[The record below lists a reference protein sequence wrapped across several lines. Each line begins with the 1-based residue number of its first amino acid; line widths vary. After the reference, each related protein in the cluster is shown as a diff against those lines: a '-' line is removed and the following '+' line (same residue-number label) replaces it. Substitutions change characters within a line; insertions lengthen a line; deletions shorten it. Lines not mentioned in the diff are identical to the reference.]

1 MKNIYLLVILEVLA
15 VISVS
20 IGAADLMN
28 DEVNILLLSRVTR
41 VIAVILAGM
50 GMSIAGVIMQQLSR
64 NKFAAP
70 TTATTVDAA
79 KFGVVISLILFP
91 ASGSL
96 VRMVTAFAAAL
107 LGTLLFMT
115 ILQSLKQKN
124 TIFVPLIGI
133 MLGSVIDAVT
143 TVIAY
148 RYDLVQN
155 ISTWMM
161 GNFSMVIKGRY
172 ELLYLSI
179 PLLVVAYLYAQQ
191 FTIAGMGE
199 DFATNLAL
207 NYHLVVN
214 TGVAIVALITALVII
229 TVGRIPF
236 LGLVVPNIVALYK
249 GDNLRNTII
258 TTALFGAVFL
268 LVCDIFSRIMIYPY
282 EIPIGLTVGV
292 VGSIIFLYLVV
303 RRRGQ

>member
-1 MKNIYLLVILEVLA
+1 MQYENIYLLVILVVLA

-28 DEVNILLLSRVTR
+28 DEVNILLLSRVPR
-41 VIAVILAGM
+41 VIAVIIAGM

-79 KFGVVISLILFP
+79 KFGVLISLILFP

-96 VRMVTAFAAAL
+96 VKMVTAFAAAL

-161 GNFSMVIKGRY
+161 GKFSMVIKVAMSC
-172 ELLYLSI
+172 SI
-179 PLLVVAYLYAQQ
+179 
-191 FTIAGMGE
+191 
-199 DFATNLAL
+199 
-207 NYHLVVN
+207 
-214 TGVAIVALITALVII
+214 
-229 TVGRIPF
+229 
-236 LGLVVPNIVALYK
+236 
-249 GDNLRNTII
+249 
-258 TTALFGAVFL
+258 
-268 LVCDIFSRIMIYPY
+268 
-282 EIPIGLTVGV
+282 
-292 VGSIIFLYLVV
+292 
-303 RRRGQ
+303 

>member
-1 MKNIYLLVILEVLA
+1 MKNSYLLIILVLLA
-15 VISVS
+15 AASVM
-20 IGAADLMN
+20 IGAADFISG
-28 DEVNILLLSRVTR
+28 EINIILLSRIPR
-41 VIAVILAGM
+41 VVAIIIAGM

-64 NKFAAP
+64 NKFVAP

-79 KFGVVISLILFP
+79 KFGVLLALILFP
-91 ASGSL
+91 GSGSL
-96 VRMVTAFAAAL
+96 VKMLIAFAAAL
-107 LGTLLFMT
+107 LGTLLFMG
-115 ILQSLKQKN
+115 IMRNLKQKN
-124 TIFVPLIGI
+124 IIFVPLIGI
-133 MLGSVIDAVT
+133 MLGGVIDAIT

-148 RYDLVQN
+148 RYELVQN

-161 GNFSMVIKGRY
+161 GNFSMIIKGRY

-179 PLLVVAYLYAQQ
+179 PLLIVAYLYAQH

-207 NYHLVVN
+207 NYNRIVN
-214 TGVAIVALITALVII
+214 TGVTIVALITALVII

-236 LGLVVPNIVALYK
+236 LGLVVPNIIGLYE

-268 LVCDIFSRIMIYPY
+268 LVCDIFSRIIIFPY

-292 VGSIIFLYLVV
+292 VGSIMFLYLVV
-303 RRRGQ
+303 RRREQ

>member
-1 MKNIYLLVILEVLA
+1 MKNIYLLVILVVLA

-28 DEVNILLLSRVTR
+28 DEVNILLLSWVPR
-41 VIAVILAGM
+41 VIAVIIAGM

-79 KFGVVISLILFP
+79 KFGVLISLILFP

-96 VRMVTAFAAAL
+96 VKMVTAFAAAL

-115 ILQSLKQKN
+115 ILQSLKQKD